1 MSRTFTFANTA
12 THCPGG
18 RRVANLGL
26 LRGEEGAALLEY
38 ALIFI
43 LFMMLLFG
51 IMGMGQML
59 YSYHFVSSVA
69 RDATRWAAVNG
80 ATCGTAL
87 GGDSSCNGTAPMNSG
102 PASESDIQTYVTN
115 HTPLGIQSSQITT
128 TPTWPVQAGGP
139 TICSAGVTGLS
150 AVAVKNYPGCTV
162 EVEVSYNYTF
172 TFPLIS
178 TKSLKLSSTSEMIIA
193 H

>member
-1 MSRTFTFANTA
+1 MSRTFTFANAA
-12 THCPGG
+12 TRCTEG
-18 RRVANLGL
+18 RPVANLRR

-43 LFMMLLFG
+43 LFMTLLFG
-51 IMGMGQML
+51 IMGMGEML

-80 ATCGTAL
+80 STCNSDG
-87 GGDSSCNGTAPMNSG
+87 SCTAPAT
-102 PASESDIQTYVTN
+102 ASDVQTYVTN
-115 HTPLGIQSSQITT
+115 HTPLGIQSSQVTT
-128 TPTWPVQAGGP
+128 KPTWNPPGSNGP
-139 TICSAGVTGLS
+139 TTCATTDNL
-150 AVAVKNYPGCTV
+150 PGCTV

-172 TFPLIS
+172 IFPLIS
-178 TKSLKLSSTSEMIIA
+178 TKPLKLSSTSEMIIA